1 MCFDI
6 FIQKS
11 LHLPLNAPLPISQM
25 SENTDEVQSTVGI
38 TTESAKLPIIRED
51 PNSVLKVTP
60 SFLRFV
66 LLETFGIETGSKK

>member
-1 MCFDI
+1 
-6 FIQKS
+6 
-11 LHLPLNAPLPISQM
+11 M